1 MWAQLQAAE
10 RCVPRL
16 LRVRR
21 AGVRAL
27 AEHLADVWSAMKP
40 TEGEK
45 HAREDSDR
53 DAGRGDCSNGSS
65 SSSGV
70 GEGVLTT
77 GDEVIDVAVSV
88 VYRARLEMATD

>member
-1 MWAQLQAAE
+1 
-10 RCVPRL
+10 
-16 LRVRR
+16 
-21 AGVRAL
+21 
-27 AEHLADVWSAMKP
+27 MKHP

-45 HAREDSDR
+45 HAREDPDR
-53 DAGRGDCSNGSS
+53 DAGRGDCSNGSG

-77 GDEVIDVAVSV
+77 GDKVIDVAVSV